1 MWPRQESNL
10 DLELRKLS
18 YYPLYY
24 KAARLPPL
32 FTRRVEPDG

>member
-1 MWPRQESNL
+1 VEIFFNEWSSQESNL

-24 KAARLPPL
+24 KTSGLQK
-32 FTRRVEPDG
+32 